1 MTQPQFEINAKEF
14 AVFYKAISMTD
25 PELKKSLRKRLLSLA
40 KPIVDD
46 VKHAEMNIPSKRGKV
61 GDTRKKK
68 GETLGLRASLAAAT
82 KADFNGTGRGAVL
95 HIRVSGTRFVSVSG
109 RSRTLP
115 YYMEGRRK
123 RAWRHPV
130 YGNRNNWIEQEKHPF
145 LNVTVFKHEKEFVN
159 EVSKAVEDTLNYIDS
174 KVKKGG
180 I

>member
-1 MTQPQFEINAKEF
+1 MAQQFEIDAKEF

-25 PELKKSLRKRLLSLA
+25 PELKKSLRKRMLSLA

-46 VKHAEMNIPSKRGKV
+46 VKQAEMNIPSKRGEVK
-61 GDTRKKK
+61 DTRKKK

-109 RSRTLP
+109 RKRTLP

-123 RAWRHPV
+123 RPWRHPV
-130 YGNRNNWIEQEKHPF
+130 YGNRDKWVQQPAHPF
-145 LNVTVFKHEKEFVN
+145 LNVTVMKREKDFVS
-159 EVSKAVEDTLNYIDS
+159 EVNKAVEDTLNYIDS
-174 KVKKGG
+174 KVKQGG
-180 I
+180 K

>member
-1 MTQPQFEINAKEF
+1 MAEKQFEIDAKEF

-25 PELKKSLRKRLLSLA
+25 PELKKSLRKRMLALA

-46 VKHAEMNIPSKRGKV
+46 VKQAEMNIPSRRDV

-109 RSRTLP
+109 RKRTLP

-123 RAWRHPV
+123 RPWRHPV
-130 YGNRNNWIEQEKHPF
+130 YGNRNKWVQQPSHPF
-145 LNVTVFKHEKEFVN
+145 LNVTVMKHEKEFVN
-159 EVSKAVEDTLNYIDS
+159 QVSKAVEDTLSYIDS
-174 KVKKGG
+174 KVKQGG
-180 I
+180 R

>member
-1 MTQPQFEINAKEF
+1 MAQQFEIDAKEF

-25 PELKKSLRKRLLSLA
+25 PELKKSLRKRMLSLA

-46 VKHAEMNIPSKRGKV
+46 VKQAELGIPSKRGDV
-61 GDTRKKK
+61 EHTRKKK

-95 HIRVSGTRFVSVSG
+95 HIRVSSTRFVAVSG
-109 RSRTLP
+109 RTRTLP

-123 RAWRHPV
+123 RIWRHPV
-130 YGNRNNWIEQEKHPF
+130 FGNRENWVEQQKHPF

-159 EVSKAVEDTLNYIDS
+159 QVNKAVEDTLDYIDS